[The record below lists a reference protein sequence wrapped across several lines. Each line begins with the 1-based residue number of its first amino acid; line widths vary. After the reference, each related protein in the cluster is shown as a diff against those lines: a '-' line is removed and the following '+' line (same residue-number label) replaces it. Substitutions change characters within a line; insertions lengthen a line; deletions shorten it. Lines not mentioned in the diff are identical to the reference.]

1 MKVESLFG
9 MLVAALFVSCQDNQ
23 CTIIGTTTD
32 VRDGGYVYLS
42 DYGSSVFV
50 DSAKVEDGKFLFRV
64 PKAPEEDF
72 LPKVIFSY
80 SDSVKGSTASVAL
93 VFTQDS
99 EVKYVRDSKKRIFE
113 VHGSPYNDLFCSI
126 SSKTDSISH
135 LLGQLDMCLK
145 DSALSQIQKDS
156 VRCRMAGLLKEDS
169 VYSVRQIEANSDNL
183 VGAYLLYINS
193 YSIDK
198 ALFIKLL
205 NGFPHKFSSSKLF
218 ERRVTG
224 I

>member
-9 MLVAALFVSCQDNQ
+9 MLVTALFVSCQNNQ
-23 CTIIGTTTD
+23 CTIIGSTTE

-42 DYGSSVFV
+42 DYDGSVFI

-64 PKAPEEDF
+64 SKAPEEDF
-72 LPKVIFSY
+72 LPKTIFTY

-99 EVKYVRDSKKRIFE
+99 EVKYVMDSKKEIFE
-113 VHGSPYNDLFCSI
+113 VYGSPYNNLFRSI
-126 SSKTDSISH
+126 SSKTDSISR
-135 LLGQLDMCLK
+135 LLGQLNICLK

-169 VYSVRQIEANSDNL
+169 VYNVRQIEANSDNL
-183 VGAYLLYINS
+183 VGAYLLYVNF

-205 NGFPHKFSSSKLF
+205 NGLPHKFSSSKLF

-224 I
+224 M

>member
-9 MLVAALFVSCQDNQ
+9 MLVTALFVSCQNNQ
-23 CTIIGTTTD
+23 CTIIGSTTE

-42 DYGSSVFV
+42 DYDGSVFI

-64 PKAPEEDF
+64 SKAPEEDF
-72 LPKVIFSY
+72 LPKTIFTY

-99 EVKYVRDSKKRIFE
+99 EVKYVMDSKKEIFE
-113 VHGSPYNDLFCSI
+113 VYGSPYNNLFRSI
-126 SSKTDSISH
+126 SSKTDSISR
-135 LLGQLDMCLK
+135 LLGQLNICLK

-169 VYSVRQIEANSDNL
+169 VYNVRQIEANSDNL
-183 VGAYLLYINS
+183 VGAYLLYVNF

-205 NGFPHKFSSSKLF
+205 NGLPHKFSSSKLF
-218 ERRVTG
+218 ERRDTG
-224 I
+224 M